1 MTDNETRQQVLEAGL
16 DIMDVLSRVQISV
29 QISDEDHETL
39 DRALEFL
46 FLKAAGEDAI
56 YDPND

>member
-1 MTDNETRQQVLEAGL
+1 MTDIENKTQVLEVGL
-16 DIMDVLSRVQISV
+16 DIMDVLTRI
-29 QISDEDHETL
+29 QISDEDHAIL